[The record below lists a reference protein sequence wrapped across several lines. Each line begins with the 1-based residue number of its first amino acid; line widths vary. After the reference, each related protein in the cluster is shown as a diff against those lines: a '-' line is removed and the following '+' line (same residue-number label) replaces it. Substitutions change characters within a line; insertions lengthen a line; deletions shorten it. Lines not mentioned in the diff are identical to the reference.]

1 MGETVGPSIDA
12 NALRRAVAEGE
23 LFLEYQ
29 PKIALATGA
38 LAGVEALVR
47 WRHPQLGRVPP
58 SEFVPLAESTG
69 TIELLT
75 RWVVGACGR
84 QWVEWRHAGLT
95 VPISFN
101 VSALNLAHMDF
112 PDTVDEILRDAG
124 ADCVNFEVELTESA
138 TQSTINLLDTLTRLR
153 LRGVRISL
161 DDFGTGYSS
170 LLQLQ
175 RLPFSAIKIDR
186 SFVIDAERSEDCR
199 VIIRSIIDLAHN
211 LGMESVAEGVESETT
226 LKLLYD
232 LGCDAAQGYHIG
244 RPMPGST
251 MLEFARGRNAVEVK
265 EPAKDPVAAKDPL
278 AEPGKLRRM
287 IRQKRA

>member
-1 MGETVGPSIDA
+1 MEEAMGPSIDV
-12 NALRRAVAEGE
+12 NALRRAVAERE

-29 PKIALATGA
+29 PKITLATGA

-84 QWVEWRHAGLT
+84 QWVEWRDAGLT

-101 VSALNLAHMDF
+101 VSALNLAHADF

-138 TQSTINLLDTLTRLR
+138 TQNTVNLLDTLTRLR

-211 LGMESVAEGVESETT
+211 LGLESVAEGVESESA

-244 RPMPGST
+244 RPMSGAT
-251 MLEFARGRNAVEVK
+251 LVEFARGRNAVATK
-265 EPAKDPVAAKDPL
+265 EAPKDAL
-278 AEPGKLRRM
+278 AEQSKLRRM
-287 IRQKRA
+287 IRQKRV

>member
-1 MGETVGPSIDA
+1 MISMSESIGPVIDV
-12 NALRRAVAEGE
+12 NALRRAIAEGE

-29 PKIALATGA
+29 PKVALASGD
-38 LAGVEALVR
+38 LSGVEALAR

-58 SEFVPLAESTG
+58 SEFIPLAESSG
-69 TIELLT
+69 LIDLLT
-75 RWVVGACGR
+75 RWVAGASAR
-84 QWVEWRHAGLT
+84 QWSAWRDAGLMT
-95 VPISFN
+95 QISFN
-101 VSALNLAHMDF
+101 VSAVNLAHIDF
-112 PDTVDEILRDAG
+112 PDTIDDILRDAG
-124 ADCVNFEVELTESA
+124 ADCVNFEIELTESA
-138 TQSTINLLDTLTRLR
+138 TQSTVNLLDTLTRLR
-153 LRGVRISL
+153 LRGMRISL

-211 LGMESVAEGVESETT
+211 LGMNAIAEGVESETT

-244 RPMPGST
+244 RPMAGAA
-251 MLEFARGRNAVEVK
+251 LLDFARGRDAIQPKEAAPEALVEPNK
-265 EPAKDPVAAKDPL
+265 M
-278 AEPGKLRRM
+278 RR
-287 IRQKRA
+287 IVRQKRA